1 VSSTTNLPGTG
12 RPSADEPDA
21 AAARALAEYDIGE
34 LMCLDPLPSGSPAA
48 RKVTTTRGSYVLKP
62 AYRAED
68 VELQASVAPLLTAR
82 GIRQPLVVPTSTGG
96 LVTRTG
102 FVLLEFLPGEV
113 ALKPT
118 PEQVTAAMRHIG
130 AFHAELGRL
139 APRYQPDA
147 ASVWSQTADPGFL
160 LAELPG
166 LLARHNL
173 GDADTAAALD
183 LLRHAAPG
191 LAALPRQVVHGDIGP
206 DNMLMNG
213 TEVIAL
219 IDFTPYWEP
228 VLFAVSSALY
238 WYHVYGS
245 GTGPASTGP
254 ASTGPA
260 STGPASTGPAST
272 GPASTGSASTLSA
285 DRLSRSVAAIGEG
298 RPWEADEF
306 ALWPAGLVREAL
318 RRLAVPLVLASRG
331 GTQPV
336 PRIGP
341 RLAAVR
347 ALVRVLPE
355 VGASR

>member
-12 RPSADEPDA
+12 QPGTDEPDA
-21 AAARALAEYDIGE
+21 AAAQALAEYDVGE
-34 LMCLDPLPSGSPAA
+34 LMCLDPLPSGSRAA
-48 RKVTTTRGSYVLKP
+48 RKVTTTRGSYLLKP

-68 VELQASVAPLLTAR
+68 VELQASIAPLLTAR

-96 LVTRTG
+96 LVTRAG
-102 FVLLEFLPGEV
+102 FVLLELLPGEV

-118 PEQVTAAMRHIG
+118 PEQVTAALRHIG

-139 APRYQPDA
+139 APHYQPDA
-147 ASVWSQTADPGFL
+147 ASVWSQTADPAFL

-173 GDADTAAALD
+173 GDPDTAAALD

-191 LAALPRQVVHGDIGP
+191 LAALPRHVVHGDIGP
-206 DNMLMNG
+206 DNILMDG
-213 TEVIAL
+213 TEVVAL

-228 VLFAVSSALY
+228 VLFAASSALY

-245 GTGPASTGP
+245 DDVSPSTVSP
-254 ASTGPA
+254 
-260 STGPASTGPAST
+260 
-272 GPASTGSASTLSA
+272 STGSATTGSATTDSASTDSASALSA
-285 DRLSRSVAAIGEG
+285 DRLSRSLAAIGER
-298 RPWEADEF
+298 RPWDADEL

-336 PRIGP
+336 PRTGP

-347 ALVRVLPE
+347 AVVRVLPE
-355 VGASR
+355 VGAPR